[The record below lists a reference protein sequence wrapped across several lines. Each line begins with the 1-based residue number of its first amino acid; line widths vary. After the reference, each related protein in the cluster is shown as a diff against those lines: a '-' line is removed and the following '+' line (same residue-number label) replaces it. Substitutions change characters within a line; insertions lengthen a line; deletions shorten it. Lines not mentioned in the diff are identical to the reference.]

1 MKRFLQ
7 EIGQTNTWR
16 VVEKAYV
23 NGYAFGDRLLEDV
36 FFEITI
42 VKSRVKAEVIP
53 EHAEYLAD
61 LNAKK
66 WTAAAAKFARETDVL
81 MSKPGGEHDVVLY
94 DDATSNEIF
103 VIVETPA

>member
-7 EIGQTNTWR
+7 EVGQTNTWR

-23 NGYAFGDRLLEDV
+23 NGYSLAERLLEDV

-42 VKSRVKAEVIP
+42 VNGRVKAEVVP

-66 WTAAAAKFARETDVL
+66 WTAAAAKFAKETDL
-81 MSKPGGEHDVVLY
+81 LLSKPGGEHDVILH
-94 DDATSNEIF
+94 DDAKTSETFEI
-103 VIVETPA
+103 VP